1 MSDKNIH
8 SNVDVTFSDPASPK
22 YSKNIKN
29 KAHEKSPYGEAEP
42 STGTTYK

>member
-1 MSDKNIH
+1 MSNKKIK

-22 YSKNIKN
+22 YSENIKN

-42 STGTTYK
+42 STGATYK